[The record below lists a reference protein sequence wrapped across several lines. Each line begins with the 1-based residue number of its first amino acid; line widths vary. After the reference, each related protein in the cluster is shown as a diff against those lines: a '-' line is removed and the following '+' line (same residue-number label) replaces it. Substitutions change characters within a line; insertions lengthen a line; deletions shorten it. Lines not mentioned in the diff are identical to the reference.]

1 MAELDL
7 AERTAASLERIRKQT
22 PLVHNITNFVVM
34 NDTANVLLA
43 IGASPVMAH
52 AISEVREMVSF
63 AGALV
68 LNIGTLDTEWVES
81 MLIAGLEA
89 NERNVP
95 VVLDPVGAGAT
106 AFRTAATQQILDTVK
121 MAAVRGNAGEL
132 ASIAGL
138 HGKVRGVDSVS
149 ADSPE
154 TAALIVARRTGG
166 AAVASGAIDYVAGA
180 PAEVQPGTGRPGN
193 GAASSGGA
201 ASAGA
206 AAIGGAAGS
215 GPATGAVPR
224 LAGVPRLAE
233 IRNGDPFMGRITG
246 SGCMATALVGAFLA
260 VERDPF
266 LAAAEAMI
274 AFGIAGEAAARISA
288 GPGTF
293 RANLIDAVAN
303 LNRAQILAE
312 TRAAIKESRGA

>member
-7 AERTAASLERIRKQT
+7 AQLTAEALERIRERT

-52 AISEVREMVSF
+52 AIEEVREMVSY

-81 MLIAGLEA
+81 MVIAGEEA
-89 NERNVP
+89 NKLGVP

-106 AFRTAATQQILDTVK
+106 AFRTAVTQQILDNVK
-121 MAAVRGNAGEL
+121 VASVRGNAGEL
-132 ASIAGL
+132 ASVAGL
-138 HGKVRGVDSVS
+138 GAKVRGVDSVS
-149 ADSPE
+149 AESPD
-154 TAALIVARRTGG
+154 AAARVVATRTGG
-166 AAVASGAIDYVAGA
+166 AAVASGAVDYV
-180 PAEVQPGTGRPGN
+180 
-193 GAASSGGA
+193 SD
-201 ASAGA
+201 
-206 AAIGGAAGS
+206 
-215 GPATGAVPR
+215 AT
-224 LAGVPRLAE
+224 RLAE
-233 IRNGDPFMGRITG
+233 VRNGDPFMGRITG

-260 VERDPF
+260 VEKDPF
-266 LAAAEAMI
+266 LATAEAMI
-274 AFGIAGEAAARISA
+274 AFGIAGEAAAKVSK

-303 LNRAQILAE
+303 LD
-312 TRAAIKESRGA
+312 RAAILAGARATAREWQPA

>member
-7 AERTAASLERIRKQT
+7 ADLTAASLERIRKQT

-52 AISEVREMVSF
+52 AISEVREMVAY

-89 NERNVP
+89 NERGVP

-121 MAAVRGNAGEL
+121 VAAVRGNAGEI
-132 ASIAGL
+132 ATIAGL
-138 HGKVRGVDSVS
+138 RGKVRGVDSVS
-149 ADSPE
+149 ADAPD
-154 TAALIVARRTGG
+154 TAALVVARRTGG
-166 AAVASGAIDYVAGA
+166 AAVASGATDYVAGA
-180 PAEVQPGTGRPGN
+180 PVAVR
-193 GAASSGGA
+193 
-201 ASAGA
+201 AGA
-206 AAIGGAAGS
+206 AGT
-215 GPATGAVPR
+215 PAVPQ
-224 LAGVPRLAE
+224 LAGVLRLAE
-233 IRNGDPFMGRITG
+233 VTNGDPFMGRITG
-246 SGCMATALVGAFLA
+246 SGCMATAILGAFLA
-260 VERDPF
+260 VEADPF
-266 LAAAEAMI
+266 LAAVEAMI
-274 AFGIAGEAAARISA
+274 AFGIAGEAAAAISA

-293 RANLIDAVAN
+293 RAHLIDAVAN
-303 LNRAQILAE
+303 LSRAQIVDRARARI
-312 TRAAIKESRGA
+312 RAAQPA